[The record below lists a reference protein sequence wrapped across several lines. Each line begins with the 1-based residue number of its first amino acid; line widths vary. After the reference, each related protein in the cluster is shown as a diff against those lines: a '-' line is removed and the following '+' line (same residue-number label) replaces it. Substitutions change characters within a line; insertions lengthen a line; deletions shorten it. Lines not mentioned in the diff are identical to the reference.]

1 MFCPKCGQQK
11 VSDNVSFCVACGAKL
26 GAEAEALTKRIIA
39 LLMFLALTALAL
51 SGWGPSSGPMYT
63 QIRALIIL
71 VSVITFLLLF
81 SSDLKRAFSRLFRQ
95 GKDPSDQ
102 ESSSAS
108 APEST
113 FSQLGSAARQSAL
126 PPATSLPV
134 NRPGQRG
141 KDTAEMVRPP
151 SITEH
156 TTELLD
162 QD

>member
-1 MFCPKCGQQK
+1 MFCPKCGQRQ
-11 VSDNVSFCVACGAKL
+11 VSDDVRFCFACGAKL
-26 GAEAEALTKRIIA
+26 GTGAEALTKRIIA
-39 LLMFLALTALAL
+39 LLMYMALTALAL

-81 SSDLKRAFSRLFRQ
+81 SSDLKRAFSKLLRQ
-95 GKDPSDQ
+95 EKDQSNQEPSV
-102 ESSSAS
+102 SSA
-108 APEST
+108 AEST
-113 FSQLGSAARQSAL
+113 FSQFGSAPRQSAL

-134 NRPGQRG
+134 NSLGQRG
-141 KDTAEMVRPP
+141 KNTGEIVRPP

-162 QD
+162 KD